1 MSEPQ
6 SQSETRLPVAEV
18 GLRGRGQSVARVR
31 SQLRLEAG
39 RPVRRLW

>member
-1 MSEPQ
+1 MAEPQ
-6 SQSETRLPVAEV
+6 SHSETRLPVAEV
-18 GLRGRGQSVARVR
+18 GLSDRGQSVAGVR